1 MKMDGHKKKSAVRA
15 GTPATENRKTISIN
29 SILKNGGDVKVYIRK
44 PGELPR
50 ATIASK
56 IPPEFLSR
64 KLKIFPIS
72 GSLCL
77 VYEPDSKEPM
87 TISDDRE
94 IFRGTVVVVSLG
106 FGKLDF
112 MSRKETDEGTVW
124 LMERKV

>member
-1 MKMDGHKKKSAVRA
+1 MDGHKKKSAVRA

-77 VYEPDSKEPM
+77 VYEPDSKEP
-87 TISDDRE
+87 INIAFDGLV
-94 IFRGTVVVVSLG
+94 FRGTVLVVSLG
-106 FGKLDF
+106 FNKLYG
-112 MSRKETDEGTVW
+112 MSYRDSNEAFVW
-124 LMERKV
+124 LMEHKV

>member
-1 MKMDGHKKKSAVRA
+1 MDGHKKKSAVRA

-77 VYEPDSKEPM
+77 VYEPDSKEP
-87 TISDDRE
+87 INIAFDGLV
-94 IFRGTVVVVSLG
+94 FRGTVLVVSLG
-106 FGKLDF
+106 FNKLYYMGYGQSNDAF
-112 MSRKETDEGTVW
+112 VW
-124 LMERKV
+124 LMEHKV

>member
-1 MKMDGHKKKSAVRA
+1 M
-15 GTPATENRKTISIN
+15 
-29 SILKNGGDVKVYIRK
+29 YIRK

-77 VYEPDSKEPM
+77 VYEPDSKEP
-87 TISDDRE
+87 INIAFDGLV
-94 IFRGTVVVVSLG
+94 FRGTVLVVSLG
-106 FGKLDF
+106 FNKLYYMGYGQSNDAF
-112 MSRKETDEGTVW
+112 VW
-124 LMERKV
+124 LMKNRA